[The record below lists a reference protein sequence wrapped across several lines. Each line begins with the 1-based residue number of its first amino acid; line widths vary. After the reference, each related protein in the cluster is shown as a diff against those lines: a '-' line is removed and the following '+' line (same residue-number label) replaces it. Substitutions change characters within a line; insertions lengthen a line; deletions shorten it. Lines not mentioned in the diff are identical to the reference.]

1 MADQNQLIQQ
11 LQEKYKALGED
22 SNAYLE
28 GLLHS
33 KPVNYWDYIQV
44 DSLLSLQKPKT
55 DFNDEVVFIIYHQ
68 VTELVLKLM
77 NHEAEQ
83 ITVHDS
89 VDASFLK
96 DKMNRLCRYT
106 DMLITSFDVMRD
118 GMSYEDYNKFRMSLT
133 PASGFQSV
141 QFRYLE
147 LYSTPIYNL
156 LKTDES
162 IEKIKDQ
169 PLEEAF
175 ENIYW
180 KSAGRDKK
188 TNEKTLTLKL
198 FEEKYQDELIKRA
211 KHLEGKTIDE
221 RYKQLDSSDPDL
233 KSAMRKFD
241 YLYNVAWPMVHLRTA
256 EHYLESEGKPK
267 AATGGSAW
275 KRYLHP
281 NYQRRVFFPDIWDDI
296 DILDYQPENVHEN
309 NI

>member
-1 MADQNQLIQQ
+1 MADQDQLIQQ
-11 LQEKYKALGED
+11 IQDKYKTLGED
-22 SNAYLE
+22 PNAYLE

-44 DSLLSLQKPKT
+44 DSLLSLQKPRTNFK
-55 DFNDEVVFIIYHQ
+55 DEIVFIIYHQ
-68 VTELVLKLM
+68 ITELVLKLM

-83 ITVHDS
+83 ITSMETKDVGL
-89 VDASFLK
+89 FK
-96 DKMNRLCRYT
+96 DKINRLSRYT

-147 LYSTPIYNL
+147 LYSTPIFNL
-156 LKTDES
+156 LRTD
-162 IEKIKDQ
+162 KD
-169 PLEEAF
+169 LEELKEGPIEEVF
-175 ENIYW
+175 EHIYW

-188 TNEKTLTLKL
+188 TNEKTLTLRL
-198 FEEKYQDELIKRA
+198 FEEKYQDQLIEMAQNLK
-211 KHLEGKTIDE
+211 GKTIQE
-221 RYKQLDSSDPDL
+221 RYEQLDSNDKDL
-233 KSAMRKFD
+233 RSAMRKFD
-241 YLYNVAWPMVHLRTA
+241 HLYNVAWPLVHLRTA

-281 NYQRRVFFPDIWDDI
+281 NYQKRVFFPDVWDDT
-296 DILDYQPENVHEN
+296 DILDYEPT
-309 NI
+309 

>member
-1 MADQNQLIQQ
+1 MADLYQLVEQ
-11 LQEKYKALGED
+11 LQEKYNALGED
-22 SNAYLE
+22 ASAYME
-28 GLLHS
+28 GLLYS

-55 DFNDEVVFIIYHQ
+55 DFKDEVVFIIYHQ

-83 ITVHDS
+83 ISNNNSPNV
-89 VDASFLK
+89 AFLK
-96 DKMNRLCRYT
+96 DKIKRLCRYT

-118 GMSYEDYNKFRMSLT
+118 GMSYKDYNQFRMSLT

-162 IEKIKDQ
+162 IEKIKEL

-175 ENIYW
+175 EYIYW
-180 KSAGRDKK
+180 KSAGTDKK
-188 TNEKTLTLKL
+188 TNEKNLTLRL
-198 FEEKYQDELIKRA
+198 FEEKYQDELIKRV
-211 KHLEGKTIDE
+211 KMMEGKTIDE
-221 RYKQLDSSDPDL
+221 RYKQVNSSDQDL
-233 KSAMRKFD
+233 KSVMRKFD

-281 NYQRRVFFPDIWDDI
+281 DYQRRIFFPDVWDDV
-296 DILDYQPENVHEN
+296 DIIDYQSDKINENT
-309 NI
+309 I

>member
-1 MADQNQLIQQ
+1 MAYQDKLIQEIQ
-11 LQEKYKALGED
+11 NKFNALGED
-22 SNAYLE
+22 PKAYLE

-33 KPVNYWDYIQV
+33 KPVNYWDYIQT
-44 DSLLSLQKPKT
+44 DSLLSLQKPRT
-55 DFNDEVVFIIYHQ
+55 DFKDEIVFIIYHQ

-77 NHEAEQ
+77 NHEAQQ
-83 ITVHDS
+83 IVADDTPD
-89 VDASFLK
+89 VDIFK
-96 DKMNRLCRYT
+96 DKINRLSRYT

-156 LKTDES
+156 LRTEKDVRE
-162 IEKIKDQ
+162 IEEM
-169 PLEEAF
+169 PLEEIF
-175 ENIYW
+175 EHIYW

-188 TNEKTLTLKL
+188 TKEKTLTLRL
-198 FEEKYQDELIKRA
+198 FEEKYQDELIGMAQELKGR
-211 KHLEGKTIDE
+211 TIQE
-221 RYKQLDSSDPDL
+221 RYQKLGAKDKDL
-233 KSAMRKFD
+233 KTTMRKFD
-241 YLYNVAWPMVHLRTA
+241 HLYNVAWPLVHLRTA

-281 NYQRRVFFPDIWDDI
+281 NYQKRVFFPDVWDDV
-296 DILDYQPENVHEN
+296 DILDYEPAKAHESH
-309 NI
+309 

>member
-1 MADQNQLIQQ
+1 MAELEQLLNQLR
-11 LQEKYKALGED
+11 EKYKSLDE
-22 SNAYLE
+22 NPKAYLE

-44 DSLLSLQKPKT
+44 ETLLSLQKPET
-55 DFNDEVVFIIYHQ
+55 DFKDEIVFIIYHQ

-77 NHEAEQ
+77 NHEAQQ
-83 ITVHDS
+83 ISLNNHPDV
-89 VDASFLK
+89 AFFK
-96 DKMNRLCRYT
+96 DKINRLCRYT

-147 LYSTPIYNL
+147 LYATPIYNL
-156 LKTDES
+156 LKTDQSLEQL
-162 IEKIKDQ
+162 KNQ
-169 PLEEAF
+169 PLEDVF
-175 ENIYW
+175 EYLYW

-188 TNEKTLTLKL
+188 THNKTLTLRL
-198 FEEKYQDELIKRA
+198 FEEKYQAELFERA
-211 KHLEGKTIDE
+211 RKLKGKTIQE
-221 RYKQLDSSDPDL
+221 RYQQLDDDSADL
-233 KSAMRKFD
+233 KSVMQKFD
-241 YLYNVAWPMVHLRTA
+241 YLYNVAWPLVHLRTA

-281 NYQRRVFFPDIWDDI
+281 NYQKRVFFPEVWDDI
-296 DILDYQPENVHEN
+296 DILDYEPSQAYESN
-309 NI
+309 